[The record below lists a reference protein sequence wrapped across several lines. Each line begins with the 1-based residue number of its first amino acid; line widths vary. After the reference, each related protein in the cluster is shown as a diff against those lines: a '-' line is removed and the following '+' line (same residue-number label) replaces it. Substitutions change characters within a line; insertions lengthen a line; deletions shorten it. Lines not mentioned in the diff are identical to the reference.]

1 MITKNLTLAAALGLC
16 AMLAPAGADACTNLI
31 AGKKATKDGSTMV
44 TYAADSHTLYGAL
57 YHQPAADQ
65 SPSTG
70 VSSGRKV
77 WGAGTRQPF
86 SSASTAMPW
95 RASASSV
102 IST

>member
-57 YHQPAADQ
+57 YHQPAADHKPG
-65 SPSTG
+65 SFLPEAHKG
-70 VSSGRKV
+70 
-77 WGAGTRQPF
+77 
-86 SSASTAMPW
+86 
-95 RASASSV
+95 
-102 IST
+102 